1 MNRLLQGVIFDMD
14 GLMFDT
20 ERLSACCWEQ
30 VGREFGLDIT
40 ESFLVG
46 VRGMTRREFQRI
58 FEQRFG
64 DQADYETVMGRKT
77 ELFQQEIRQNGVPVK
92 PGLPE
97 LLVFLREQRVSAA
110 MATATNQEI
119 ARRYLS
125 GTGLTAFFDQLIFGD
140 QVHRGK
146 PDPEIF
152 LCAAQMLGA
161 LPEHC
166 VVLED
171 SLNGV
176 LAGIRGGF
184 RTIMVPDMTQ
194 PSPELERKLFR
205 KCEDLFQVI
214 ECLRDWS
221 EQLLLC
227 GSTESE
233 LTSY

>member
-1 MNRLLQGVIFDMD
+1 MSRLLQGVIFDMD

-20 ERLSACCWEQ
+20 ERLSARCWEQ

-46 VRGMTRREFQRI
+46 VRGVTRREFQRI
-58 FEQRFG
+58 FEQRYG
-64 DQADYETVMGRKT
+64 DRADYETVMGRKT
-77 ELFQQEIRQNGVPVK
+77 ELFRQEIRQNGVPVK

-97 LLVFLREQRVSAA
+97 LLTFLREQKIPAA

-119 ARRYLS
+119 ARRYLTE
-125 GTGLTAFFDQLIFGD
+125 TGLTAFFDQLVFGD
-140 QVHRGK
+140 QVRRGK

-152 LCAAQMLGA
+152 LYSAQRLGV
-161 LPEHC
+161 LPERS

-184 RTIMVPDMTQ
+184 RTIMVPDMTR
-194 PSPELERKLFR
+194 PPPELERKLFH
-205 KCEDLFQVI
+205 KCEDLFQVMD
-214 ECLRDWS
+214 CLR
-221 EQLLLC
+221 
-227 GSTESE
+227 E
-233 LTSY
+233 LV